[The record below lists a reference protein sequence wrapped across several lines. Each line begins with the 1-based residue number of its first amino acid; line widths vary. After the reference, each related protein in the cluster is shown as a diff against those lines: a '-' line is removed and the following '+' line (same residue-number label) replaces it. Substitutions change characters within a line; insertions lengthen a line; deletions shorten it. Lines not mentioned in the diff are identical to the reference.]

1 MMARVDQ
8 FLTGDRRFRVTPSAI
23 LSLPDRFDVDLLVA
37 FSATAEISLFDVIE
51 LEQELET
58 LFDRAID
65 LVEREALTNPIRRR
79 NILSTIEPLYAA

>member
-1 MMARVDQ
+1 MHAD
-8 FLTGDRRFRVTPSAI
+8 S
-23 LSLPDRFDVDLLVA
+23 DVDLLVA
-37 FSATAEISLFDVIE
+37 FSATAEISLFDVTE

-58 LFDRAID
+58 LFDRSID